1 MTKGELTRESGRIMI
16 IVPHQ
21 DDEVLMTAGILQQA
35 KAFGLPVR
43 VLMATNGDYGC
54 RDFTTGQAR
63 LRETLSGLSLVL
75 PNQNHVVFLGYADTG
90 MPKQDSFLTH
100 LFLEKD
106 ENRVLPSHCT
116 DRTYG
121 LEDQADYHTLRYG
134 TPALYTRR
142 NFLGDLKENI
152 EEFSPDLI
160 VTTCAEDVHGDHSG
174 LFFFVM
180 EVLQMWAGQ
189 WNRTGMIQVPELYV
203 GLVHSCAGD
212 DRWPG
217 SETGEPFSCP
227 PDFENQ
233 GGLIWDE
240 RFVFEVPDVELKKR
254 MLQEHRTALKPDA
267 VKFLNAF
274 IRKEEV
280 FWKIDWQRPE
290 QESNN
295 LEE

>member
-1 MTKGELTRESGRIMI
+1 MGDRKGE
-16 IVPHQ
+16 V
-21 DDEVLMTAGILQQA
+21 
-35 KAFGLPVR
+35 
-43 VLMATNGDYGC
+43 
-54 RDFTTGQAR
+54 
-63 LRETLSGLSLVL
+63 
-75 PNQNHVVFLGYADTG
+75 
-90 MPKQDSFLTH
+90 QDSLIRITEGPVSYTH
-100 LFLEKD
+100 L
-106 ENRVLPSHCT
+106 
-116 DRTYG
+116 
-121 LEDQADYHTLRYG
+121 
-134 TPALYTRR
+134 
-142 NFLGDLKENI
+142 
-152 EEFSPDLI
+152 
-160 VTTCAEDVHGDHSG
+160 DVYKR
-174 LFFFVM
+174 
-180 EVLQMWAGQ
+180 Q
-189 WNRTGMIQVPELYV
+189 IQVPELYV